1 MARSSYQKLKPLYI
15 MNYLLQNTD
24 EDHSVTVNQIISY
37 LASQGI
43 SAERKSIYSDIEAL
57 QYFGLDIVQAGS
69 GRSCG
74 YYVAHRNFELPE
86 LKLLVDSVQSSKFI
100 THKKTASLIKKIET
114 LASIHE
120 AQLLNRQV
128 FVKNRIKTMNESIY
142 YNVDEIHNGIS
153 KNRKIRFLYFEYN
166 VQKERQY
173 RKDGAFYVVSP
184 FALTWDDENYYM
196 VAYDSDAAM
205 IKHYRVDKMEKIS
218 ILEEDRDGLEAYQ
231 ALDMAIYARKT
242 FGMFTGKEEHVVLR
256 FENHLVGAVLD
267 RLGRDVFIVPDGPDH
282 FTVRTDVIVSPQ
294 FFAWVTGF
302 GTSAQVIGPGHVVE
316 AMKDHICAVAG
327 QYGQCSEPQR

>member
-15 MNYLLQNTD
+15 MNDLLQNSD
-24 EDHSVTVNQIISY
+24 EEHPITVSQLISH
-37 LASQGI
+37 LGSHGI

-57 QYFGLDIVQAGS
+57 QYFGLDIVQTGS

-100 THKKTASLIKKIET
+100 THKKTATLIKKIET

-173 RKDGAFYVVSP
+173 RRNGAYYVVSP

-218 ILEEDRDGLEAYQ
+218 VLEENRDGLEAYQ

-242 FGMFTGKEEHVVLR
+242 FGMFTGQEENVVLR

-267 RLGRDVFIVPDGPDH
+267 RLGRDVFIIPDGPDH

-294 FFAWVTGF
+294 FFAWVFGF
-302 GTSAQVIGPGHVVE
+302 GDSAQVVGPQAVVDKMRE
-316 AMKDHICAVAG
+316 QIQSVAAL
-327 QYGQCSEPQR
+327 Y